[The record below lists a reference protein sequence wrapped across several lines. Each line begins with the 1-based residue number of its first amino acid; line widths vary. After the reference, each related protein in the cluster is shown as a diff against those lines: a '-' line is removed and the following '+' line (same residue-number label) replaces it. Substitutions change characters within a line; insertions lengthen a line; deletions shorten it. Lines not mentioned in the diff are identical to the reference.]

1 MPQMKQFSC
10 ISFHVLQSIKDLI
23 VRRIDIFKRV
33 LVALVSKGYKQFALA
48 PVLTLYAQ
56 KRLRVN
62 FLSTRRQYSDT
73 QPLTRSS
80 LLIAGITDIH
90 SHKPAHKLWQPYIWV
105 WIIVNHLIIRCQS
118 PGCNEL

>member
-33 LVALVSKGYKQFALA
+33 LVALVSKGHKQFALA

-56 KRLRVN
+56 KRLRGLVRS
-62 FLSTRRQYSDT
+62 LSHMQN
-73 QPLTRSS
+73 
-80 LLIAGITDIH
+80 G
-90 SHKPAHKLWQPYIWV
+90 
-105 WIIVNHLIIRCQS
+105 
-118 PGCNEL
+118 